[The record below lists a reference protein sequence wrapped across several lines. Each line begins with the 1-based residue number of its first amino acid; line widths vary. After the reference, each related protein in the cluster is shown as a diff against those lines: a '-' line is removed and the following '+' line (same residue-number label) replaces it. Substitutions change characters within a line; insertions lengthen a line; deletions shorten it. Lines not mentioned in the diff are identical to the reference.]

1 MAAQYTGQSTTQY
14 AWELARDY
22 ATTHGGKAKDYFG
35 VAMKAAQKEVWDTI
49 AAKDIEDILNY
60 LDLQLQLVSTKM
72 RGYVEKAENVLI
84 SLITGAISDAEDRG
98 EKKPHMWVRDK
109 LAEYFGGL
117 SNIKDKMRDIELAI
131 YHGSGYSK
139 EEQGLPA
146 FKRKI
151 AELEQIL
158 KTTAMGKWW

>member
-22 ATTHGGKAKDYFG
+22 ASAHGGKAKDYFG
-35 VAMKAAQKEVWDTI
+35 VAMKAAQHEVWNTI
-49 AAKDIEDILNY
+49 AVNDIEDILNF
-60 LDLQLQLVSTKM
+60 LDLQLQLVSSKM

-98 EKKPHMWVRDK
+98 EKNPQMWVRDK

-117 SNIKDKMRDIELAI
+117 SAIKDKMRDIELAI

-158 KTTAMGKWW
+158 NTTAMGKWW

>member
-1 MAAQYTGQSTTQY
+1 MAAHYTNQSTTQY

-22 ATTHGGKAKDYFG
+22 ASTHGGKAKDYFG
-35 VAMKAAQKEVWDTI
+35 VAMKAAQKEVWNTI
-49 AAKDIEDILNY
+49 AANDIEDILNFM
-60 LDLQLQLVSTKM
+60 DLQLQLVSAKM
-72 RGYVEKAENVLI
+72 RGYVEKAENILI

-98 EKKPHMWVRDK
+98 EKNPQMWVRDK

-117 SNIKDKMRDIELAI
+117 SAIKDKMRDIELAI

-139 EEQGLPA
+139 EEEGLPA

>member
-1 MAAQYTGQSTTQY
+1 MATQYTGQSTTQY

-22 ATTHGGKAKDYFG
+22 VATHGGKAKDYFK
-35 VAMKAAQKEVWDTI
+35 VAIKAAQEEVWETI

-84 SLITGAISDAEDRG
+84 SLVTGAISDAEDRG
-98 EKKPHMWVRDK
+98 EETPHVWVRDK
-109 LAEYFGGL
+109 LAKYFGGM
-117 SNIKDKMRDIELAI
+117 SKIKDKMRDIELAI

-146 FKRKI
+146 FKRVI
-151 AELEQIL
+151 TELEQIL

>member
-1 MAAQYTGQSTTQY
+1 MATRYTNQSMTQY

-22 ATTHGGKAKDYFG
+22 AATHGGKAKDYFK
-35 VAMKAAQKEVWDTI
+35 VAIKAAQKEVWETI
-49 AAKDIEDILNY
+49 AARDIEYILNY
-60 LDLQLQLVSTKM
+60 LDLQLQLVSSKM
-72 RGYVEKAENVLI
+72 RGYVEKAETVLI

-98 EKKPHMWVRDK
+98 EKYPYIWVRDRLVK
-109 LAEYFGGL
+109 YFGGL
-117 SNIKDKMRDIELAI
+117 LAVKDKMRDIELAI

-158 KTTAMGKWW
+158 NTTAVGKWW

>member
-1 MAAQYTGQSTTQY
+1 MAAHYTGQSTTRY

-35 VAMKAAQKEVWDTI
+35 VAMKAAQKEVWNTI
-49 AAKDIEDILNY
+49 ATNDIEDILNY

-98 EKKPHMWVRDK
+98 EKNPHMWVRDK
-109 LAEYFGGL
+109 LAEYFGGM
-117 SNIKDKMRDIELAI
+117 SAIKDKMRDIELAI

-146 FKRKI
+146 FKRVI